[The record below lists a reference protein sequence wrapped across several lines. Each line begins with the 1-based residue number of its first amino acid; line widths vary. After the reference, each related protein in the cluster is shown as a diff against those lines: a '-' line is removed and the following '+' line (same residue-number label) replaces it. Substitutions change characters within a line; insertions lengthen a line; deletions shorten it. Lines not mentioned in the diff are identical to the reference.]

1 MNRLA
6 ERLDPRLDEIPTFHE
21 LTEAETFEFD
31 HVREII
37 DEAEQNMT
45 LSHTTESKIEDRE
58 YEFGVVSDPSKA
70 IDQRRAVLI
79 AKLRGQGTTTPAAV
93 LNIAAS
99 FDFGEISIDESSA
112 PYTVRIV
119 FEEFRGVPPN
129 MADFIAALEEIKPA
143 HLVFKYVYKYNT
155 WGDYKSF
162 HKTIGEWEEMGM
174 TWGWIKTYQPEEG
187 TTESYNQLQQL
198 AAQVAGTIRKAVNRV
213 NGLHI

>member
-21 LTEAETFEFD
+21 LTEAENFEID
-31 HVREII
+31 HIREII
-37 DEAEQNMT
+37 DEAELNMT

-58 YEFGVVSDPSKA
+58 YEFGVVSDPSKT
-70 IDQRRAVLI
+70 IEQRRAVLI

-99 FDFGEISIDESSA
+99 FDFGEISIDESST

-119 FEEFRGVPPN
+119 FEEFRGIPPN

-143 HLVFKYVYKYNT
+143 HLVFEYVYKYNT
-155 WGDYKSF
+155 WGDYKGF

-174 TWGWIKTYQPEEG
+174 TYGWIKTYQPEEG
-187 TTESYNQLQQL
+187 ATESYTQLQKL
-198 AAQVAGTIRKAVNRV
+198 AADVAGTIRKAVNRV